1 MSPSAA
7 WISISGRVIT
17 VTSTDTALHN
27 TSTSFTVTSTIDDT
41 GPTNNN
47 SYTFTITLS
56 NPCKTATLNTPSV
69 STITVADDASN
80 TGTFT
85 DVADSYYTDYGDAS
99 FCGTRTFTLTD
110 SGGSSVSWL
119 SVALTSGTT
128 YTITAAP
135 SSTNTEL
142 QATHTIT
149 LTVASSTYSSDISSV
164 TTTFSVVIATPA
176 CTCAQQTWDVG
187 TGTTSTAPV
196 GSTTSVTLPLPSVSA
211 SAYTSTPAMRAC
223 SASTCST
230 AGSFTSVL
238 LSSGAALPSWITTAN
253 SSTELSIAPT
263 DGTPM
268 ASGNWVIAV
277 VYTPT
282 EGTTNPSYTAVTITV
297 TCEITSWSMSAAGT
311 TSFSYDIFDA

>member
-1 MSPSAA
+1 MLISTKIRNKPPPPDELSSAGPKSFPRRARAPASGRAVLTLLLLAQMTLLQVANAACSDPTTLTAPSNPSAYTYIIGSGAYTWTVPAYTQGTDCTFTEILTMSPSAA

-41 GPTNNN
+41 SSTNNN

-69 STITVADDASN
+69 STITVKDGYSN

-135 SSTNTEL
+135 TSTNTEL

-164 TTTFSVVIATPA
+164 STTFSVVVADP
-176 CTCAQQTWDVG
+176 CSDP
-187 TGTTSTAPV
+187 TTLTAP
-196 GSTTSVTLPLPSVSA
+196 SNP
-211 SAYTSTPAMRAC
+211 SAYTY
-223 SASTCST
+223 
-230 AGSFTSVL
+230 
-238 LSSGAALPSWITTAN
+238 I
-253 SSTELSIAPT
+253 I
-263 DGTPM
+263 GT
-268 ASGNWVIAV
+268 GN
-277 VYTPT
+277 Y
-282 EGTTNPSYTAVTITV
+282 
-297 TCEITSWSMSAAGT
+297 
-311 TSFSYDIFDA
+311 